1 RIIMPDAPSTQQGAK
16 QEFSAYGIT
25 PNADDPVSLAL
36 KSLIDNAARQH
47 DRIEAVLAAL
57 DRLGEHLENT
67 PNGRFDASE
76 LRKLMK

>member
-1 RIIMPDAPSTQQGAK
+1 
-16 QEFSAYGIT
+16 
-25 PNADDPVSLAL
+25 
-36 KSLIDNAARQH
+36 
-47 DRIEAVLAAL
+47 VLAAL